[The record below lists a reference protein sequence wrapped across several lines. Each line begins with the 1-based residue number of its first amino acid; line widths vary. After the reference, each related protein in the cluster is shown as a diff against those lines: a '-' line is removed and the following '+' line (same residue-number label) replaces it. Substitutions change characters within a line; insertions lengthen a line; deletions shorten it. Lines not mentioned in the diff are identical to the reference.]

1 MRRILYSAYEED
13 KAVKALCEFDMNEL
27 AELVRSLGEPSY
39 RAKQLMKHI
48 VAYDSYD
55 EFTDIPKTL
64 IARLK
69 ESFADRPLTEKTR
82 AVASDGAVRYLFEAQ
97 DGDLLESVFLPH
109 SYGNSVCV
117 SCQVGCAMGCVF
129 CASGH
134 YGLKRNLS
142 AGEILAQVLYI
153 ARDARATGG
162 INKIV
167 MMGSGSPLANY
178 DNTLKFVRL
187 VNSSDG
193 INIGMRSISISTC
206 GIPQKIE
213 DLARDGFTGTLSLS
227 LHAATDEKRKRIM
240 KIASHY
246 SVDSLV
252 RALRKF
258 FDSTGR
264 RVVIEYI
271 LIGGF
276 NDTDEDVGELK
287 KLLKGLCCH
296 VNLIPLNPTDNCDL
310 KPPTKKQAYTFCD
323 KLNAVGI
330 SATVR
335 RSMGSDAAGACGQLK
350 NRTVEAKRRG

>member
-1 MRRILYSAYEED
+1 M
-13 KAVKALCEFDMNEL
+13 KALCEFDMSEL
-27 AELVRSLGEPSY
+27 TELVKSLGQPPY

-55 EFTDIPKTL
+55 EYTDIPKAF
-64 IARLK
+64 ISRLK
-69 ESFADRPLTEKTR
+69 EEFYDRPLVEKTR
-82 AVASDGAVRYLFEAQ
+82 VVASDGAVRYLFQAA

-134 YGLKRNLS
+134 YGLKRDLS

-153 ARDARATGG
+153 ARDTRTAGG
-162 INKIV
+162 VNKIV

-178 DNTLKFVRL
+178 DNTIKFVRL

-206 GIPQKIE
+206 GIPKRME
-213 DLARDGFTGTLSLS
+213 DLAEDGFTGTLSLS
-227 LHAATDEKRKRIM
+227 LHAATDEKRKQIM
-240 KIASHY
+240 KIASHH
-246 SVDSLV
+246 SVQSLV
-252 RALRKF
+252 QALRKF
-258 FDSTGR
+258 FDATGR

-276 NDTDEDVGELK
+276 NDTAADVEELK

-296 VNLIPLNPTDNCDL
+296 VNLIPLNPTENCDL
-310 KPPTKKQAYTFCD
+310 KPPTKKQAYSFCD
-323 KLNAVGI
+323 KLNAAGV